1 MSEYLLR
8 KKIDV
13 VILCG
18 GLGTRI
24 KKISK
29 RTPKSLI
36 KINNKNILNYILN
49 EVKKYNFN
57 KIYLLT
63 GYKSRLFRKYNK
75 INSYFIPIE
84 CIEEKKLMGTGGAL
98 YNLKK
103 KKINDFILING
114 DSMLSMNY
122 LTLIEKNKDKI
133 GSISLTRNYNYKS
146 NKKLANLSL
155 KKNLVKFGSRNNL
168 MNGGV
173 YFFKKK
179 ILNYIY
185 KKKFSLETDLLEN
198 LIKKEKINGSV
209 FSNFFLD
216 IGTSKNL
223 KKAPKLLYN
232 EYNKPAAFFDRDGVI
247 NYDYGHVSKY
257 KNFVLRP
264 GVLKGLKL
272 LNQKNFLIFIVTNQA
287 GIAKNIFKEN
297 DFIKLQLKFKNYLLK
312 KNIFINDVVYCPHH
326 SKGVLKKYKIS
337 CNCRK
342 PKNGMVNKILS
353 NYDINKLKSFMIG
366 DKKSD
371 EKCAQKSKIYFE
383 YVKNNFYQQIRD
395 IVKKK

>member
-1 MSEYLLR
+1 
-8 KKIDV
+8 
-13 VILCG
+13 
-18 GLGTRI
+18 
-24 KKISK
+24 
-29 RTPKSLI
+29 
-36 KINNKNILNYILN
+36 
-49 EVKKYNFN
+49 
-57 KIYLLT
+57 
-63 GYKSRLFRKYNK
+63 
-75 INSYFIPIE
+75 
-84 CIEEKKLMGTGGAL
+84 MGTGGAL

-114 DSMLSMNY
+114 DSILSMNY

-146 NKKLANLSL
+146 NKKLANLFL

-223 KKAPKLLYN
+223 KKAPKLLYSK
-232 EYNKPAAFFDRDGVI
+232 YNKPAAFLDRDGVI
-247 NYDYGHVSKY
+247 NYDYGYVYKY

-272 LNQKNFLIFIVTNQA
+272 LHQKNFLIFIVTNQA

-312 KNIFINDVVYCPHH
+312 K
-326 SKGVLKKYKIS
+326 
-337 CNCRK
+337 
-342 PKNGMVNKILS
+342 
-353 NYDINKLKSFMIG
+353 
-366 DKKSD
+366 
-371 EKCAQKSKIYFE
+371 IYL
-383 YVKNNFYQQIRD
+383 
-395 IVKKK
+395 